1 MRMNKP
7 NRFLDRL
14 AQDRPLL
21 VDGAMGTML
30 YQRGFHQE
38 DCLESLNVS
47 DPESVLQIHREYVLA
62 GAELL
67 LTNTFSANR
76 YRLTHYHLQNQLQA
90 INEAGVTLART
101 AAAQAFDRTVLIGGD
116 IGPLGLQLAPYG
128 RVKQREAYN
137 AFREQIEVLLA
148 SGIDVLVLETHTNL
162 KELLQGVKAAKE
174 LAPDFPVIAS
184 MTYLRDD
191 RTAMGDT
198 PRDVALALAESGAD
212 VIGANCS
219 GGPNQLQRVLL
230 KMRKT
235 VPDAAYCV
243 MPNAG
248 WPERSGGRILYPDAT
263 AYFADQAVQFWLN
276 GADVIGGCCGTTPAH
291 ISAMR
296 STLAEVPTQQHVI
309 HVGENDL
316 PESIQQQE
324 TVHEASA
331 LEQKLANGEFVVTIE
346 ISPPHGHTTHTVE
359 AAVSYYQ
366 DCGVDAINV
375 ADSPMARMRMSPWA
389 VCDTIQHKF
398 DIETIL
404 HFPVRGR
411 NLLRVQ
417 GDLLA
422 AHRIGIRNVFV
433 VMGDPTEVGDYPEA
447 MDHYDL
453 VPSGLIKMLAQQF
466 NRGVDFS
473 GKKFSEPTS
482 FFIGGALNLN
492 PKNLQREI
500 KVLHRKVESGVRFLL
515 TQPVYD
521 LEKVIE
527 FKHAYQE
534 NYGELTVPIIAGLM
548 PIRDAKHAAFLH
560 HEIPGITIP
569 EAMMDRINQ
578 AGDQERQIG
587 LEIAEEMAVALK
599 PHVQGIYL
607 MPFRRHQTAG
617 RIIDAIR
624 NA

>member
-1 MRMNKP
+1 MNAQ
-7 NRFLDRL
+7 NRFLTRL
-14 AQDRPLL
+14 AKESPLL

-38 DCLESLNVS
+38 DCLESLNLT
-47 DPESVLQIHREYVLA
+47 DPESVLQVHREYLLA

-76 YRLTHYHLQNQLQA
+76 YRLAHYHLQDKIQA
-90 INEAGVTLART
+90 INEAGVTLARR
-101 AAAQAFDRTVLIGGD
+101 AAAAASSRTVLIGGD

-128 RVKQREAYN
+128 RVKQQEAYT
-137 AFREQIEVLLA
+137 AFLEQIEILINAGV
-148 SGIDVLVLETHTNL
+148 DVLVLETHTNL

-174 LAPDFPVIAS
+174 FSPNFPLIAS

-191 RTAMGDT
+191 KTAMGDT
-198 PRDVALALAESGAD
+198 PSDVATALHDAGAD

-230 KMRKT
+230 QMRES
-235 VPDAAYCV
+235 VADAKYCI

-248 WPERSGGRILYPDAT
+248 WPERSGGRIIYPDAT
-263 AYFADQAVQFWLN
+263 AYFAEQAVQFWVN
-276 GADVIGGCCGTTPAH
+276 GADIIGGCCGTTAAH
-291 ISAMR
+291 TAAMR
-296 STLAEVPTQQHVI
+296 SALDDVPTKRHVI
-309 HVGENDL
+309 EVKTEEL
-316 PESIQQQE
+316 PESVQLDGI
-324 TVHEASA
+324 VHRPTA
-331 LEQKLANGEFVVTIE
+331 LEGKLANGEFVITVE
-346 ISPPHGHTTHTVE
+346 ISPPHGHTTHNIE
-359 AAVSYYQ
+359 AAVSFYK

-389 VCDTIQHKF
+389 VCDTIHDKF
-398 DIETIL
+398 KMETIL

-433 VMGDPTEVGDYPEA
+433 VMGDPTKVGDYPEA
-447 MDHYDL
+447 MDDYDL

-492 PKNLQREI
+492 PENIQREI
-500 KVLHRKVESGVRFLL
+500 KVLNRKVEAGVSFLL
-515 TQPVYD
+515 TQPVFN
-521 LEKVIE
+521 LAKVIE
-527 FKHAYQE
+527 FKQAYQE
-534 NYGELTVPIIAGLM
+534 KYGALQVPIIAGLM
-548 PIRDAKHAAFLH
+548 PLRDADHAAFLH
-560 HEIPGITIP
+560 NEIPGISIP
-569 EAMMDRINQ
+569 PAMLERIN
-578 AGDQERQIG
+578 ADGANPREVG
-587 LEIAEEMAVALK
+587 LEIVEEMAVALK

-607 MPFRRHQTAG
+607 MPFRRHQAAG
-617 RIIDAIR
+617 KIIDAIR
-624 NA
+624 NG